1 MCFIYLV
8 YFCALNYTNSMI
20 QESKINSLVKKLP
33 KGLVLLSP
41 WLAAE
46 GYPYELQQRY
56 RKSGWLKSIGR
67 GAMIRTGD
75 QLILSGA
82 ISALQKQAN
91 LNVHIGGRS
100 ALEQL
105 GLAHYLQ
112 VNSTELTLF
121 AEGQFIMPLWF
132 RMNKWDFEAKLYCNS
147 LFDNKEIGLVDYMSG
162 ELDMKISGAAR
173 AIMECLSL
181 TPNQFSLS
189 EVYELMDGLTT
200 LRPVQAQE
208 LLENCKSIKVK
219 RLFLYFAEKA
229 GHSWFKYI
237 DLGKI
242 DLGSGKRSFAQDGV
256 LVSKYQLVVPKEFI

>member
-1 MCFIYLV
+1 
-8 YFCALNYTNSMI
+8 MI
-20 QESKINSLVKKLP
+20 KESKINTLVQKLP

-41 WLAAE
+41 WLCAE
-46 GYPYELQQRY
+46 GYPHELQQRY
-56 RKSGWLKSIGR
+56 RKSGWLKSIGK

-75 QLILSGA
+75 ELMLSGA
-82 ISALQKQAN
+82 ISSLQNQAN
-91 LNVHIGGRS
+91 ASVHIGGRS

-121 AEGQFIMPLWF
+121 AEGQFSMPLWF
-132 RMNKWDFEAKLYCNS
+132 RKNKWDFEAKLYCNS
-147 LFDNKEIGLVDYMSG
+147 LFNNKEIGLVDYKSG
-162 ELDMKISGAAR
+162 ELNMKISGAAR

-189 EVYELMDGLTT
+189 EAYELMDGLTT
-200 LRPVQAQE
+200 IRPVQVQE

-237 DLGKI
+237 DIKKI
-242 DLGSGKRSFAQDGV
+242 DLGSGNRSLVRDGV
-256 LVSKYQLVVPKEFI
+256 LVSKYQLVVPKEFV